1 MEQGIEGTRP
11 ARRRVIDTELE
22 NDEGIS
28 LGFMSDDAATPRG
41 RATTWDGFQERLA
54 VMFQS
59 EEVAYRKFEPRS
71 SDVIISPF
79 AKCGTTWLQQIV
91 HSLRTGG
98 DMDFKDIYEV
108 VPFIDVALDMGID
121 LDGPQKAEPRA
132 FKSHFGWEEVP
143 KGCRYIVSFRD
154 PQDSSVS
161 FYYFMT
167 GWLIEP
173 GAIPLDDFVAY
184 GALDGERGGGYWA
197 HMASWLRQRENPDV
211 LLLTFEDMKDD
222 LRSAV
227 ERIASFIGVD
237 DKASIDTAVDH
248 SSFEFM
254 SSHSEPF
261 SEPWQRRNMARLLG
275 IPDESDAT
283 KVRRGTVGDNRAEL
297 STATR
302 ARLDQI
308 WQQAIAVEFGYPN
321 YQDLHAALRG

>member
-1 MEQGIEGTRP
+1 
-11 ARRRVIDTELE
+11 
-22 NDEGIS
+22 
-28 LGFMSDDAATPRG
+28 MSDGTAGPRG
-41 RATTWDGFQERLA
+41 RATTWDGFLERMA

-59 EEVAYRKFEPRS
+59 AQQGAYRHFRPRS

-91 HSLRTGG
+91 HTLRTGG
-98 DMDFKDIYEV
+98 DMDFDDIYEV
-108 VPFIDVALDMGID
+108 VPFIEIAPEMGID
-121 LDGPQKAEPRA
+121 LDKPQRAEPRV
-132 FKSHFGWEEVP
+132 FKAHFDWEEVP

-154 PQDSSVS
+154 PQDRVVS
-161 FYYFMT
+161 FYHFMT

-173 GAIPLDDFVAY
+173 GAIPLDDFVAHS
-184 GALDGERGGGYWA
+184 ALDRDRGADYWD

-222 LRSAV
+222 LRGV
-227 ERIASFIGVD
+227 VQRIADFVGVED
-237 DKASIDTAVDH
+237 RASIDAAVDH

-261 SEPWQRRNMARLLG
+261 SEPWQRRRMARLLE
-275 IPDESDAT
+275 IPVESDVT

-302 ARLDQI
+302 VRLDQI
-308 WQQAIAVEFGYPN
+308 WEQTIAVEFGYSN
-321 YQDLHAALRG
+321 YRDLDEALRQ